1 MSGGANVPVEP
12 VRRSRIVEWVPFP
25 YSWVVLAVALVTT
38 AMTLPGQT
46 AGVSVFLDAIVADLG
61 ASRSTVSLLYMLGT
75 LTGSAALP
83 FVGRFIDARG
93 PRVAVTAIALGF
105 ALACAFMSQVGGLAM
120 LAVAFVAIRGLGQG
134 SLSLVSVHEVNLW
147 FVKRRGLAVGIA
159 GLGMSVATAFVPPLL
174 EQLQQAVGWR
184 TAYLTL
190 AAVVATVALPLGVT
204 FFRDRPERYGRLPDG
219 GWTSPATPPA
229 PTKVEEPSWT
239 AREARGTAAFWSVCL
254 ASMSVAAWTT
264 GLIFHHYDLLA
275 ARGLDRAAA
284 SVTFVPLGLV
294 AAAANLAV
302 GALLDRVAP
311 RFVIA
316 TMMVGQAAAALLCV
330 AVTADSTWLYGAVLG
345 ATMGANGAVSGT
357 VYAQYFGRRHLGA
370 IKGFASTMT
379 VAGSALGPL
388 VLAVGNDLF
397 AGYAVI
403 LAIVAIVPLAQAVV
417 AVLVRPPSPSV
428 GRPTDRPA

>member
-1 MSGGANVPVEP
+1 MTTEP
-12 VRRSRIVEWVPFP
+12 VRRSRVVDFVPFS
-25 YSWVVLAVALVTT
+25 YSWVVLAAAIVTT

-46 AGVSVFLDAIVADLG
+46 VGVSVFLDAIVADLG

-75 LTGSAALP
+75 LTGSAMLP

-93 PRVAVTAIALGF
+93 PRVAVTAIAGGF
-105 ALACAFMSQVGGLAM
+105 ALACAFMSQVSGLLT

-174 EQLQQAVGWR
+174 ERLVATVGWR
-184 TAYLTL
+184 GGYLTL
-190 AAVVATVALPLGVT
+190 AAIVAAVALPLGWT
-204 FFRDRPERYGRLPDG
+204 FFRDRPERYGRRPDG
-219 GWTSPATPPA
+219 GWSATAEDAA
-229 PTKVEEPSWT
+229 PVTEERSWT
-239 AREARGTAAFWSVCL
+239 ARDARKTVAFWSVCL

-275 ARGLDRAAA
+275 ARGLDRSVAAI
-284 SVTFVPLGLV
+284 TFVPLGLV
-294 AAAANLAV
+294 AAGANLGV
-302 GALLDRVAP
+302 GAILDRVAP

-316 TMMVGQAAAALLCV
+316 AMLVGQAAAAATCIV
-330 AVTADSTWLYGAVLG
+330 VTSDWTWAYGAVLG
-345 ATMGANGAVSGT
+345 ATMGANGAVSGA
-357 VYAQYFGRRHLGA
+357 VYAKYFGRKHLGA

-388 VLAVGNDLF
+388 VLALGNDLMG
-397 AGYAVI
+397 GYGVVLAVVA
-403 LAIVAIVPLAQAVV
+403 AIPLAQAVV
-417 AVLVRPPSPSV
+417 SVFAKPPIDATV
-428 GRPTDRPA
+428 AA